1 MCHTGPKQNYPT
13 SFALYL
19 DQIVTSPLQVTRVET
34 KGGWQLP
41 AFLLGAIIVA
51 CLVHL
56 LVVRPMGVIVA
67 HWPTPK
73 SPA

>member
-1 MCHTGPKQNYPT
+1 MCDTGPKQNYPT

-19 DQIVTSPLQVTRVET
+19 VHIVTSPLQVTRVET
-34 KGGWQLP
+34 KGGWQFL
-41 AFLLGAIIVA
+41 AFILGTINVA
-51 CLVHL
+51 CMVHL

-67 HWPTPK
+67 RLPTPK